1 MLVPGVGGDLRA
13 SSREVKAALW
23 PTAYEEA
30 YDVKRAVLARPEAS
44 TGHILD
50 IVAATAF
57 YTAIGATKNETFSNE
72 TGSCM
77 VFSDTIYVMI
87 LLPSFFAQFV
97 PPEKQTADSKKVSEV
112 LLCITVDKKEEVD
125 EIVAIA
131 AKDGGKADPTKLP
144 EMEGMYGR
152 SFADTDGHVW
162 ELMWSANQE

>member
-30 YDVKRAVLARPEAS
+30 YDVKRAVPEAS

-72 TGSCM
+72 
-77 VFSDTIYVMI
+77 
-87 LLPSFFAQFV
+87 
-97 PPEKQTADSKKVSEV
+97 
-112 LLCITVDKKEEVD
+112 TVDKKEEVD